1 MDKRPPSDEEGVD
14 PLSQRIHDLPGM
26 QNPVERRNA
35 RHLMIYIG
43 LGGAAL
49 ILLIVVIAGLV

>member
-1 MDKRPPSDEEGVD
+1 MNKRLPSDEEGVD
-14 PLSQRIHDLPGM
+14 PLSQRIHELPGM
-26 QNPVERRNA
+26 QSPIERRHA

-43 LGGAAL
+43 LGGAAV